1 MVVIMDS
8 AGLTA
13 VLLGMAV
20 NGVILKLGMIIICF
34 EDAKLMTIVNVLLRT
49 VGVAVLYSE
58 ISILNKR
65 TIHLE

>member
-1 MVVIMDS
+1 MVVIMDT

-13 VLLGMAV
+13 VLLGKAV
-20 NGVILKLGMIIICF
+20 NGVILKLRMRMIT
-34 EDAKLMTIVNVLLRT
+34 EDVKLMTTVNVLLRT
-49 VGVAVLYSE
+49 VGVTVLYSE

>member
-1 MVVIMDS
+1 MVVIMDT

-13 VLLGMAV
+13 VLLGLAV
-20 NGVILKLGMIIICF
+20 NGVIQKLRMRMIIN
-34 EDAKLMTIVNVLLRT
+34 DVKLMTIVNVLLRT
-49 VGVAVLYSE
+49 VGVTVLYSE

>member
-1 MVVIMDS
+1 MDT

-13 VLLGMAV
+13 VLLGKAV
-20 NGVILKLGMIIICF
+20 NGVILKLRMRMIT
-34 EDAKLMTIVNVLLRT
+34 EDVKLMTTVNVLLRT
-49 VGVAVLYSE
+49 VGVTVLYSE

>member
-1 MVVIMDS
+1 MVVIMDT

-13 VLLGMAV
+13 VLLGKAV
-20 NGVILKLGMIIICF
+20 NGVILKLRMRMIT
-34 EDAKLMTIVNVLLRT
+34 EDVEPMTIVNVLLRT

>member
-1 MVVIMDS
+1 MVVIMDT

-13 VLLGMAV
+13 VLLGKAV
-20 NGVILKLGMIIICF
+20 NGVILKLRMRMII
-34 EDAKLMTIVNVLLRT
+34 KYVVLMTTVNVLLRT
-49 VGVAVLYSE
+49 VGVTVLYSE

>member
-1 MVVIMDS
+1 MDT

-13 VLLGMAV
+13 VLLGKAV
-20 NGVILKLGMIIICF
+20 NGVILKLRMRRIT
-34 EDAKLMTIVNVLLRT
+34 EDVKQMTIVNVLLRT

>member
-1 MVVIMDS
+1 MVVIMDT

-13 VLLGMAV
+13 VLLGKAV
-20 NGVILKLGMIIICF
+20 NGVILKLRMRMIT
-34 EDAKLMTIVNVLLRT
+34 EDVKLMTIVNVLLRT
-49 VGVAVLYSE
+49 VGVTVLYSE

>member
-1 MVVIMDS
+1 MVVIMDTV
-8 AGLTA
+8 GLTA
-13 VLLGMAV
+13 VLLGKAV
-20 NGVILKLGMIIICF
+20 NGVILKLRMRMTIKHV
-34 EDAKLMTIVNVLLRT
+34 ELMTIVNVLLRT